1 MAYDAPR
8 TIMPIAGWPEE
19 RAREVQISVS
29 GTLGPRF
36 ASDSPLEEAGF
47 ELLVPR
53 KTRPASLPCLGSR
66 SRRLFWYRQ
75 ATWCELA
82 DFFFD

>member
-1 MAYDAPR
+1 MYVDAGR
-8 TIMPIAGWPEE
+8 AAASLAGKLQAIAGLLT
-19 RAREVQISVS
+19 AGCV
-29 GTLGPRF
+29 RF
-36 ASDSPLEEAGF
+36 AGDSPLEEAGF